1 MNEITVAQLE
11 QAFQR
16 IVAKLRSEGVTTVQV
31 ATDAYRFVPADAW
44 TDFANDEIL
53 VGSLRED
60 IEGLKNLVA
69 DPSRYCTYVDVDRF
83 SAVLKA
89 ISQELNPPG

>member
-16 IVAKLRSEGVTTVQV
+16 IVAKLKSEGVTTVQM
-31 ATDAYRFVPADAW
+31 ATDAYRFVPTDAW
-44 TDFANDEIL
+44 TNFASDELL
-53 VGSLRED
+53 VGSLGED
-60 IEGLKNLVA
+60 IEGLKKLVA
-69 DPSRYCTYVDVDRF
+69 DPGRFCTYVDVDRF